1 MIIVKGRNICP
12 NPAFFVFIVFFSFC
26 NFRNS
31 FGINFDINMVLSLLR
46 TPHVLCSLLFFV
58 VYVSRSGFPSM
69 LIAGLFVYSVAIDS
83 CTNLSSCIWSRYVVG
98 SYIIPWKSLVYYFF
112 IVRKPKKRG
121 GKRGRTGGG
130 GIFFAVPKVHCKP
143 QYECC

>member
-1 MIIVKGRNICP
+1 MFPVVFCV
-12 NPAFFVFIVFFSFC
+12 FFVI
-26 NFRNS
+26 
-31 FGINFDINMVLSLLR
+31 
-46 TPHVLCSLLFFV
+46 
-58 VYVSRSGFPSM
+58 YVSRSGFFSM
-69 LIAGLFVYSVAIDS
+69 LMAGLFVYSVAIDS
-83 CTNLSSCIWSRYVVG
+83 CTKLSSCTWSRYVVG

-130 GIFFAVPKVHCKP
+130 GFFFAVPKVHCKP